1 MPQPAVPKYQHIYGV
16 LRQRILDGVLAPGE
30 RLASQQELAESFG
43 VTLMTLR
50 QAMVELQRD
59 GLVWSARGKGTFV
72 ADRPVDIAL
81 GNLSSFA
88 QQMHATGVTV
98 DTEILDVSVVEADE
112 YPPASVAL
120 AAAGSLSVVT
130 RRRSAGRE
138 PFSLQRSYLSEDLA
152 VVDVG
157 GYEGDSLYDA
167 IEAKTG
173 WSVSAAKES
182 IAAVALSDDDADILD
197 APTGHPALRS
207 IRISLNQFD
216 EPFLYDEALLVS
228 GRCAI
233 TADRSADRLS
243 IRYDVADGPPP
254 VFE

>member
-1 MPQPAVPKYQHIYGV
+1 MPTPPVPKYQHIYGV
-16 LRQRILDGVLAPGE
+16 LRQRILDRELKPGE

-72 ADRPVDIAL
+72 ADRPLDISLA
-81 GNLSSFA
+81 NLSSFA
-88 QQMHATGVTV
+88 QQMNATGVTV
-98 DTEILDVSVVEADE
+98 ETEILDVSVVDAGQ

-120 AAAGSLSVVT
+120 GASGPLAVVT

-138 PFSLQRSYLSEDLA
+138 PFSLQRSYLSQDLA
-152 VVDVG
+152 VIDGG
-157 GYEGDSLYDA
+157 GYEGESLYDA
-167 IEAKTG
+167 IEARTG
-173 WSVSAAKES
+173 WAVGAAKES
-182 IAAVALSDDDADILD
+182 IAAVALSPLDADLLE
-197 APTGHPALRS
+197 APADHPALRS
-207 IRISLNQFD
+207 VRVSINQFD

-243 IRYDVADGPPP
+243 ISYDVDEDAPL
-254 VFE
+254 FE